1 MTQLPRRLLLGLL
14 LALFLLLGT
23 QFPLVLD
30 ARLEV
35 LDVFLQDVAVL
46 CTGDAHCLC
55 THNSLHHATRC
66 YFLCQAVTRRE

>member
-55 THNSLHHATRC
+55 THNSLHHAT
-66 YFLCQAVTRRE
+66 